1 MACAFGGPPAFAVG
15 AVGTCAWP
23 YTLKTLLDF
32 KNTLTDAYILSGS
45 TIDLGASGL
54 LTATCTVAY
63 NTSAA
68 PNRNGTFPTTASCQ
82 FDANNAQAVN
92 ASGCGVL
99 KYSQVQWDSFQ
110 VPIVFFPLSTT
121 LAVQQ
126 SFLVGGASN
135 CTTCPPGSN
144 CTNAGTTQPAP
155 CPTVSMCCGVCHC
168 APN

>member
-15 AVGTCAWP
+15 AVGACTWP

-45 TIDLGASGL
+45 TINLGSSGL
-54 LTATCTVAY
+54 LSATCTVAY
-63 NTSAA
+63 NTSSP
-68 PNRNGTFPTTASCQ
+68 PNKNGTFPTTASCS
-82 FDANNAQAVN
+82 FDTNNAQALN

-99 KYSQVQWDSFQ
+99 KATQVQWDSFQ

-121 LAVQQ
+121 VPVQQ
-126 SFLVGGASN
+126 SFLVGGASS
-135 CTTCPPGSN
+135 CTTCPAGSN

-155 CPTVSMCCGVCHC
+155 CPTVSSNALCFWH
-168 APN
+168 